1 MPGADRELLIIGTGL
16 IGTSVGLAA
25 GAVGWTVWLSDN
37 DPGRTRVAASLGAGT
52 PLEPGRGLSP
62 ALVLAA
68 VPPAMVGPVCID
80 ALRTYPQAVVSHVG
94 SVQSKPLLQVEASGA
109 DVGRFV
115 GGHPIAGREVS
126 GPAAADRELFVDRP
140 WVLCRAAG
148 TGARAFDL
156 VHDLAVDCRAR
167 PVELAPD
174 EHDRLLARLS
184 HAPQLVASAL
194 AATVAG
200 LAPAEAA
207 LSGPGLR
214 DTTRLADSDPLMWGQ
229 IAAAN
234 AGAVAQALRAV
245 AEPLLRVAERLE
257 ASTDEASTD
266 EPSTDEA
273 ERHVAELMR
282 LGRAGRALLPGKH
295 GRPPVALASVHC
307 VIPDEPGALARLF
320 VEVAAVGVNIEDVRV
335 EHAPGQ
341 PLGTAELAVAV
352 SDQSR
357 LISALTERGW
367 AASAGAG
374 ASL

>member
-1 MPGADRELLIIGTGL
+1 MSAAERDVLIIGTGL

-25 GAVGWTVWLSDN
+25 TAAGWSVSLADVDTD
-37 DPGRTRVAASLGAGT
+37 RVRLAASLGAGAPQDVAAT
-52 PLEPGRGLSP
+52 KAP

-68 VPPAMVGPVCID
+68 VPPALVGQVCIQ
-80 ALRTYPQAVVSHVG
+80 ALQRYPQAVVSHVG
-94 SVQSKPLLQVEASGA
+94 SVQSKPLLEVESSGA
-109 DVGRFV
+109 DLGRFL
-115 GGHPIAGREVS
+115 GSHPIAGREVS
-126 GPAAADRELFVDRP
+126 GPDAADGALFVDRP
-140 WVLCRAAG
+140 WVICRTANTSDHALERV
-148 TGARAFDL
+148 RA
-156 VHDLAVDCRAR
+156 LALDCRAR

-194 AATVAG
+194 AASVSG
-200 LAPAEAA
+200 LAPSAAA
-207 LSGPGLR
+207 LSGTGLR

-234 AGAVAQALRAV
+234 ASAVAEALRAV
-245 AEPLLRVAERLE
+245 AAPLLALAGRLE
-257 ASTDEASTD
+257 ASTGEVDVDGAGD
-266 EPSTDEA
+266 V
-273 ERHVAELMR
+273 ERDVADLMR
-282 LGRAGRALLPGKH
+282 MGRAGRALLPGKH

-320 VEVAAVGVNIEDVRV
+320 GEVAAVGVNIEDVRV

-341 PLGTAELAVAV
+341 ALGTAELAVAP
-352 SDQSR
+352 SEQSR

-374 ASL
+374 ESL